1 MKSLLKNTYYDLLKP
16 KPVWPMQMVRI
27 TAIYNT
33 LARTIR
39 KATDAEKLR
48 LKEEVLSIAVEFD
61 TKFREILVNQASYD
75 DWFFSKVDQLKTVG
89 FNWQDARKTNRTHIE
104 LGLAQ
109 KFLNLMVKDWW
120 CINWEAENVDVSVIH
135 APFDNIMWNAV
146 WKAGYGRFD
155 SLKAGGYSIHL
166 SKEDYLAYQELL
178 MNPEFK
184 EKLEIPEKLNRME
197 TEQWIWSMGERF
209 E

>member
-1 MKSLLKNTYYDLLKP
+1 MKSLLKITYYDLLKP
-16 KPVWPMQMVRI
+16 KLVWPMQMVRV

-33 LARTIR
+33 MARTIR
-39 KATDAEKLR
+39 KATDEEKLR
-48 LKEEVLSIAVEFD
+48 LKEEFLSIAVEFD
-61 TKFREILVNQASYD
+61 NKFREILVNQVIYD
-75 DWFFSKVDQLKTVG
+75 DWFFSKVDQLKAVE
-89 FNWQDARKTNRTHIE
+89 FHWQDARKNNRTHIE

-120 CINWEAENVDVSVIH
+120 CINSEAENVDVSVIY
-135 APFDNIMWNAV
+135 APFDNIVWNEV

-178 MNPEFK
+178 MNPELK
-184 EKLEIPEKLNRME
+184 EKLGIPVKLNRLE
-197 TEQWIWSMGERF
+197 TEQWIWSKGERF